1 MSFAAPLAL
10 LALLAL
16 PLLLGWYVAQQRA
29 RRAAAAAF
37 AAPRMAPSVAPRRPR
52 WRRHVPML
60 AFALALA
67 LLVAAAA
74 RPQRTIAVPVEHAA
88 IMLATDVSGSMQATD
103 VQPTR
108 LVAAKRAA
116 RAFLD
121 RVPARVNV
129 GVMAFNQNASVL
141 QSPTL
146 DRADARDAIDRMTVS
161 GGTATGDAIATA
173 VTALGNVPG
182 VNGRRPPG
190 AIVLI
195 SDGSSDYGIDPVS
208 AAQAAARVHIPVY
221 TVALGT
227 DHGTIQ
233 VQTANGRTRT
243 VRVPPD
249 PQSLAAIA
257 HASGGE
263 TFTAETTDG
272 LSAVYERL
280 GSQLGRRDEHRQVTS
295 AFAAGGLVLLLAGAG
310 LSLRWFG
317 RLI

>member
-1 MSFAAPLAL
+1 VSFAAPLVL

-16 PLLLGWYVAQQRA
+16 PPALLWYAGQQRS

-37 AAPRMAPSVAPRRPR
+37 AATRMLPSVAPRRPR
-52 WRRHVPML
+52 WRRHLPMV

-67 LLVAAAA
+67 LLVLAAA
-74 RPQRTIAVPVEHAA
+74 RPQRTVAVPVDRAS
-88 IMLATDVSGSMQATD
+88 IMLATDISGSMQATD
-103 VQPTR
+103 VQPNR

-116 RAFLD
+116 RAFLE

-129 GVMAFNQNASVL
+129 GVMAFNQSPSVL

-146 DRADARDAIDRMTVS
+146 DRADAREAIDRMSVS
-161 GGTATGDAIATA
+161 GGTATGEAIAAA
-173 VTALGNVPG
+173 VTALRSVPG

-195 SDGSSDYGIDPVS
+195 SDGSSDRGRDPVL
-208 AAQAAARVHIPVY
+208 AAQAAARLHIPVY

-227 DHGTIQ
+227 LDGRIQ
-233 VQTANGRTRT
+233 VHGANGALRT

-263 TFTAETTDG
+263 TFTASSTEG

-280 GSQLGRRDEHRQVTS
+280 GSQLGRRDERRQVTS

>member
-1 MSFAAPLAL
+1 MTFAAPLVL
-10 LALLAL
+10 LALLAV
-16 PLLLGWYVAQQRA
+16 PLAIAWYAGQQRA

-37 AAPRMAPSVAPRRPR
+37 AAPRMAASVAPRRPR
-52 WRRHVPML
+52 WRRHLPML

-67 LLVAAAA
+67 LLVGAAA
-74 RPQRTIAVPVEHAA
+74 RPQRTVAVPVEHAA

-129 GVMAFNQNASVL
+129 GVLAFNEHPSVL

-161 GGTATGDAIATA
+161 GGTATGDAIIAGIG
-173 VTALGNVPG
+173 ALRAAPG

-195 SDGSSDYGIDPVS
+195 SDGSSDFGYDPVL
-208 AAQAAARVHIPVY
+208 AAQAAARLHIPVY

-227 DHGTIQ
+227 DHGTIR
-233 VQTANGRTRT
+233 VQSANGRART

-257 HASGGE
+257 HASGGQA
-263 TFTAETTDG
+263 FTASTTDG
-272 LSAVYERL
+272 LSAVYEHL

-310 LSLRWFG
+310 MSLRWFG

>member
-1 MSFAAPLAL
+1 VTFAAPLVL

-16 PLLLGWYVAQQRA
+16 PLLAAWYVQQQRA
-29 RRAAAAAF
+29 RRVAAAAF
-37 AAPRMAPSVAPRRPR
+37 AAPRLQPSVAPRRPR
-52 WRRHVPML
+52 WRRHLPML
-60 AFALALA
+60 AVALALA
-67 LLVAAAA
+67 LLVLAAA

-116 RAFLD
+116 RAFLE

-129 GVMAFNQNASVL
+129 GVMAFNEHPSVL

-146 DRADARDAIDRMTVS
+146 SRADARDAIDRLSVS
-161 GGTATGDAIATA
+161 GGTATGDAIAAATS
-173 VTALGNVPG
+173 ALRNLPG
-182 VNGRRPPG
+182 VNGRRPPA

-195 SDGSSDYGIDPVS
+195 SDGGSDFGSDPVR
-208 AAQAAARVHIPVY
+208 AAQAAASVHIPVY

-233 VQTANGRTRT
+233 VPGRGGATRT
-243 VRVPPD
+243 VGVPPD

-263 TFTAETTDG
+263 TFTASSTEG

-280 GSQLGRRDEHRQVTS
+280 GSQLGRRDEQRQVTS

-310 LSLRWFG
+310 MSLRWFG